1 MSDDASSTR
10 RLKHHFPA
18 RASRTTSDPALEPYG
33 RRARLERWAALF
45 DRNPYQ
51 LIGLLRPS
59 WASGREVIP
68 MVSNPSAIDI
78 AWADPV
84 FRVTGLKGRS
94 RGAMKAFFGL
104 SDAQFDRIASGSCR
118 VPLRPAWQVAAR
130 IRNVADPRLKRP
142 LLISILVIIAVFIGI
157 VQGLG

>member
-1 MSDDASSTR
+1 
-10 RLKHHFPA
+10 
-18 RASRTTSDPALEPYG
+18 
-33 RRARLERWAALF
+33 
-45 DRNPYQ
+45 
-51 LIGLLRPS
+51 
-59 WASGREVIP
+59 

-130 IRNVADPRLKRP
+130 IGNVADPRLKRP

-157 VQGLG
+157 VRKVMPPSSLTRITTCGAVCGVVPLSAVA